1 MTARTLQRSPC
12 RQLGS
17 LLLALLAAACLRL
30 PLVDA
35 VTRLKHAQSLV
46 SRLSSTHWTD
56 KTESLE
62 LCPTSPGGNTWT
74 SLDPA
79 ALPGSVAVAGKTFF
93 LLSGGGGAAKACQ
106 RDSATRQLNAASVL
120 TAFKIKPLHRH
131 SQILVLCVLP
141 RRAAALLT
149 RSSSLSSADAVG
161 LELGRGQA
169 GRTDTAGGDA
179 APRGKRLDGHEAQ
192 APAAPTASGDGW
204 PRSRRT
210 SPSASPRRSDD
221 DALRKENLLRPIY
234 TYHCRAIKHSSGG
247 SSADKREKK
256 QRRARRQKA
265 AEKKRAAALSIAL
278 YILF

>member
-1 MTARTLQRSPC
+1 M
-12 RQLGS
+12 
-17 LLLALLAAACLRL
+17 
-30 PLVDA
+30 
-35 VTRLKHAQSLV
+35 
-46 SRLSSTHWTD
+46 
-56 KTESLE
+56 
-62 LCPTSPGGNTWT
+62 CPTSPGGNTWT

-169 GRTDTAGGDA
+169 GHTDTAGGDA

-234 TYHCRAIKHSSGG
+234 TYHCRAN
-247 SSADKREKK
+247 
-256 QRRARRQKA
+256 
-265 AEKKRAAALSIAL
+265 RAAAAARTNVRKNSAEHVDRKLPRKKVPRR
-278 YILF
+278 YCQ